1 MDSQNS
7 HLGDEAL
14 LRRAREGCEESFN
27 AIYHRHQARVY
38 RFALDLGGSETIA
51 EEVVQEVFLALVSE
65 LDRYDPRR
73 GSLLPYLLG
82 VARNQTYRFLRR
94 SSMVTPLAADDGG
107 DVVLEDRA
115 AANVLMEL
123 QQREALETLREL
135 IASLPHTYR
144 EALLL
149 CDLEELDYAQ
159 AAHALGCPI
168 GTVRSRLHR
177 ARTMLYE
184 KWNTEVA
191 RKDSLRRPA

>member
-1 MDSQNS
+1 MSHQLN

-14 LRRAREGCEESFN
+14 LLRAREGCEESFN
-27 AIYHRHQARVY
+27 ALYHRHQGRVY
-38 RFALDLGGSETIA
+38 RFALDLSGSETIA
-51 EEVVQEVFLALVSE
+51 EEVTQEVFLALVAE
-65 LDRYDPRR
+65 LDRYDPSR

-82 VARNQTYRFLRR
+82 VARNQTYRLLRR
-94 SSMVTPLAADDGG
+94 RSATVPLTGDGEHEL
-107 DVVLEDRA
+107 VLEDTA
-115 AANVLMEL
+115 AGNILMDL

-135 IASLPHTYR
+135 IASLPHLYR
-144 EALLL
+144 ETLLL

-159 AAHALGCPI
+159 AAQVVGCPI

-184 KWNTEVA
+184 KWNAEIV